1 MAWIDGYIERM
12 RAYAVERGVNPDL
25 ITGLIRYEGGPFTRN
40 WFTNFSNP
48 DPPGIAYGP
57 FQLHSN
63 YLAKDFMKK
72 YGFPSMGNVDTQGK
86 FSIDIIAKGGL
97 RHWHAVRDQGYDKLV
112 RFGQWWR
119 THYPKGGGNPLLQNI
134 SYKES
139 KFASAGVK
147 GLTQPPTP
155 KPPISTRGSPTT
167 PGVKGSQTTPQ
178 DQGRAS
184 VTGDVLSGMWEAQGV
199 TAVTTAGKVTSE
211 ATTRG
216 AETVRKGAQELGRE
230 ISESEQRAS
239 TTAQNIALWTGF
251 SARNLFD
258 RAFDNIRN
266 LFVRSGLL
274 LLGLAFMAG
283 AVYYFSTPS
292 TGKSLSP
299 LEQ

>member
-1 MAWIDGYIERM
+1 MAWINNYIERM
-12 RAYAVERGVNPDL
+12 RAYSLERGVNPDL

-63 YLAKDFMKK
+63 YLAKDFTKK
-72 YGFPSMGNVDTQGK
+72 YGFPSMANVDTQGK

-97 RHWHAVRDQGYDKLV
+97 RHWHAVRNQGYDKLV

-119 THYPKGGGNPLLQNI
+119 THYPKGSSNPLLQNI
-134 SYKES
+134 LYKEPI
-139 KFASAGVK
+139 K
-147 GLTQPPTP
+147 GLKSSSTLLGGKGPQSPPPGRIASVTP
-155 KPPISTRGSPTT
+155 GGKGSPA
-167 PGVKGSQTTPQ
+167 TPQ
-178 DQGRAS
+178 DQGRAA

-211 ATTRG
+211 ATTKG

-239 TTAQNIALWTGF
+239 ATAQNIALWTGF